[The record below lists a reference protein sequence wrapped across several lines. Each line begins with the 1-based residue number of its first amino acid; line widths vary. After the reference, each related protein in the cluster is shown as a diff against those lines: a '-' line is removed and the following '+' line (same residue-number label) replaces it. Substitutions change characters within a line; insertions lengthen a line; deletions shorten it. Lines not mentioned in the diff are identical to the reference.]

1 MRRSRLGVIAAV
13 SVAGLAGVGAS
24 CSAEV
29 PTGKPWTVDTA
40 AWHGS
45 TLCDGPGCSI
55 DAYKSRDFTVE
66 ATVASALVDG
76 AVVQVHCFVPT
87 PSPQRDPA
95 GRDAYRWYLLTVD
108 GTYLWA
114 PDLALTSAD
123 DLRTKPDPEGEQLV
137 DGLRTCHSAV
147 PER

>member
-1 MRRSRLGVIAAV
+1 MRRSHLGVIGLTSLAL
-13 SVAGLAGVGAS
+13 LAGVGAG

-29 PTGKPWTVDTA
+29 PTGKPWTVDAA

-45 TLCDGPGCSI
+45 TECDGPGCSI
-55 DAYKSRDFTVE
+55 DAYSSRDFTVE
-66 ATVASALVDG
+66 AAVAGALVDG

-108 GTYLWA
+108 GSYLWA

-123 DLRTKPDPEGEQLV
+123 DLRTVAQPEGDLLV

>member
-1 MRRSRLGVIAAV
+1 M
-13 SVAGLAGVGAS
+13 AGLSGAGAG

-29 PTGKPWTVDTA
+29 PEGKPWTVDTA

-45 TLCDGPGCSI
+45 ALCDGPGCSL
-55 DAYKSRDFTVE
+55 DAYETRDLAVG
-66 ATVASALVDG
+66 AAVPAALTDG

-95 GRDAYRWYLLTVD
+95 GRDAYRWFLLTVD
-108 GTYLWA
+108 GRYLWA

-123 DLRTKPDPEGEQLV
+123 DLRLPPGSDEEHLAQRL
-137 DGLRTCHSAV
+137 DTCHSAV
-147 PER
+147 PGR

>member
-1 MRRSRLGVIAAV
+1 MPSSRLGAVAAACTAAFV
-13 SVAGLAGVGAS
+13 VLGAG

-29 PTGKPWTVDTA
+29 PAGKAWTVDAA

-45 TLCDGPGCSI
+45 AACDGPGCGL
-55 DAYKSRDFTVE
+55 DAYRTRDFAADAAVPE
-66 ATVASALVDG
+66 ALTDG
-76 AVVQVHCFVPT
+76 ARVQVHCFVPT

-108 GTYLWA
+108 GRYLWA

-123 DLRTKPDPEGEQLV
+123 DLRLDPGAETGHLAA
-137 DGLRTCHSAV
+137 GLDTCHSAV
-147 PER
+147 PGR